1 MNKSISDFIMEQEQQ
16 QGFVV
21 EETSIDTAFMEM
33 SLAANLAE
41 AYSDNAVIM
50 EFCTENEI
58 VITEGFKDVMG
69 AIGSGIK
76 NLPSK
81 VWQFLKALCRNLM
94 NLIAADKI
102 DRTIATI
109 RESSKEEYAV
119 KFPDIY
125 KLIDDIEE
133 FKGFVEEGL
142 EHENATRVA
151 KGMADILE
159 AANSKEALKKRYY
172 AEIEKDGT
180 HMITKEMYINLL
192 RKIKDNKAN
201 VKVGKILKDLDKTN
215 FKVESTDSHGNDKS
229 KPSGDMIKS
238 VKQVTKLFVKVYD
251 DLAKAIVTS
260 AQADV
265 KKATKDMSKEQK
277 DERQDYLTDERKRKS
292 GEGYYV

>member
-41 AYSDNAVIM
+41 AYSDNAAIM

-265 KKATKDMSKEQK
+265 KKATKEMSKEQK

>member
-265 KKATKDMSKEQK
+265 KKATKEMSKEQK